1 MFALNWTIVNGTAG
15 GKNNCKKII
24 FQFSKEYQKAN
35 ELPHK
40 SNYNSASNI
49 AVSRKIYIKRAYPES
64 SRSVRGLGKDV
75 SGKPYPRLCNA
86 RRPRLEPGTFRSQI
100 SIIQIKTC

>member
-15 GKNNCKKII
+15 EKNNCKKMI

-40 SNYNSASNI
+40 SN
-49 AVSRKIYIKRAYPES
+49 
-64 SRSVRGLGKDV
+64 
-75 SGKPYPRLCNA
+75 
-86 RRPRLEPGTFRSQI
+86 
-100 SIIQIKTC
+100 